1 MEREKKNNGAKGGK
15 RWGSTQGMLLNHTWE
30 TLSGIF
36 KLNLGFR
43 AIPQFLGLVSLEDKC
58 AAATE
63 PCSPTFHCPEYPQ
76 VFHLNIS
83 TLCHAG
89 KVLLCQQTET

>member
-1 MEREKKNNGAKGGK
+1 MEREKKNNGAKGSK
-15 RWGSTQGMLLNHTWE
+15 RWGSTKGMLLNHTWE

-43 AIPQFLGLVSLEDKC
+43 AIPQFLGLISLEDKS

-63 PCSPTFHCPEYPQ
+63 PCSPTFDCPEYPQ
-76 VFHLNIS
+76 VFNLDIS
-83 TLCHAG
+83 TLCQTG
-89 KVLLCQQTET
+89 KVLLCQQIET